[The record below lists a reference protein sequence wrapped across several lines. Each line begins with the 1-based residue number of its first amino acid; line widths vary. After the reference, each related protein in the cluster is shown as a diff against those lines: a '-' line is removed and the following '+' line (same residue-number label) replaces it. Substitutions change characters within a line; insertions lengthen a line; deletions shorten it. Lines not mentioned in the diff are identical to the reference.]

1 MCRTVGCRICQT
13 VEFLSD
19 PVRVMSGPY
28 HAPALSDCRT
38 VGLLSD
44 RCRTAVGPL
53 CRTAVGL
60 LLDCCRTAAVGL
72 VLLVCLLAVA
82 CRLAVDQMLAG
93 RSAHV
98 GHTYLTLGNKNVRSR
113 TSAALGAV
121 REGAVHRLLDTR
133 TQATRVR
140 APVKV
145 RPQNSHVVKLERC
158 AKLTDLSDLRRADRG
173 GQRDGATAAFRI
185 DYMLLNA

>member
-1 MCRTVGCRICQT
+1 MG
-13 VEFLSD
+13 
-19 PVRVMSGPY
+19 
-28 HAPALSDCRT
+28 
-38 VGLLSD
+38 
-44 RCRTAVGPL
+44 
-53 CRTAVGL
+53 
-60 LLDCCRTAAVGL
+60 AAVGVPFL
-72 VLLVCLLAVA
+72 RLSKMN
-82 CRLAVDQMLAG
+82 CR

-173 GQRDGATAAFRI
+173 GQRDGATAAFRSSTRR
-185 DYMLLNA
+185 LLLLHHGQA